1 MPVVRLDN
9 YLDAY
14 RLRGQAADPHIMAAR
29 GDRKDLTEFVNR
41 RILDAIQIAP
51 EDILLDIGCG
61 DGCLLNMAA
70 GRIAKG
76 IGITASED
84 ERTKLESAFPG
95 LVFIAAQAQALP
107 LPAKSVSKIVCN
119 ATLFYLPSAE
129 DVQAALREM
138 ARVAAPA
145 ATIWVGEIP
154 ELDEYAHY
162 GMYRGTSMLAFLW
175 HLLRHNGLR
184 AFLGMLRRW
193 VRAIFGKEQIVL
205 NSAGIFFATTKKMV
219 SLAEGC
225 GLRLQTYFR
234 HQDLDEKG
242 KITESHFRYDYVFT
256 V

>member
-1 MPVVRLDN
+1 MPVVRIDN

-14 RLRGQAADPHIMAAR
+14 RLRGQAGDPHIMAAR

-41 RILDAIQIAP
+41 RILDAIKIVP

-84 ERTKLESAFPG
+84 ERKKLESAFPG

-119 ATLFYLPSAE
+119 ATLFYLPGEE
-129 DVQAALREM
+129 DVRAALREM
-138 ARVAAPA
+138 ARVAVPP

-184 AFLGMLRRW
+184 AFLGMLRLW
-193 VRAIFGKEQIVL
+193 VSAIFGKEQIVL
-205 NSAGIFFATTKKMV
+205 NSAGLFSATPEKVIGM
-219 SLAEGC
+219 AEDS
-225 GLRLQTYFR
+225 GLQLQMYFR
-234 HQDLDEKG
+234 HKDIDESG
-242 KITESHFRYDYVFT
+242 KIGESDFRYDYVFT